1 MVIIFIIVLNC
12 KLYFF
17 ITIGAMKMG
26 VKIQLYVYRLVNE
39 LGYILKHLLSSFK
52 FLITERIMLNSFSGL
67 DIFCIWKIKYYSL
80 IDSLHQC
87 IKQLKCLKMSNANY
101 VTHSHT
107 PKLDM
112 LLHLQSL
119 FLFSRFVK
127 LYEIPAWGR
136 RLFLS
141 FYMVLEKLL
150 CDGLSNYV
158 YIISNKFDNFSRS
171 EAEPKN

>member
-1 MVIIFIIVLNC
+1 MI
-12 KLYFF
+12 
-17 ITIGAMKMG
+17 
-26 VKIQLYVYRLVNE
+26 

-127 LYEIPAWGR
+127 LYEIPFPNTV
-136 RLFLS
+136 RL
-141 FYMVLEKLL
+141 E
-150 CDGLSNYV
+150 GLPGIGGY
-158 YIISNKFDNFSRS
+158 F
-171 EAEPKN
+171 